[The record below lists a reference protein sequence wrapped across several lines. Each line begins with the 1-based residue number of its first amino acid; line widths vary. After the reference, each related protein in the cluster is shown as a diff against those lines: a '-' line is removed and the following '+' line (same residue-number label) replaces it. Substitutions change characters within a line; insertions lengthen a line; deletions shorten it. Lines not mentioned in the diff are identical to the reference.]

1 VSDLTAKQ
9 ADGLARELRL
19 ELRELEICYACL
31 SFVAYPLDRGNVQE
45 AARESR
51 RIAPDLWAEGLALPL
66 QAALVRARARG
77 VRHAAEAVEEVAR
90 RGPRAPIV
98 AAVIRALATQLVAQM
113 RASEVGGRNGNVTIL
128 R

>member
-9 ADGLARELRL
+9 ADELARELLL
-19 ELRELEICYACL
+19 ELGDLEICYACL
-31 SFVAYPLDRGNVQE
+31 SFVAVPLELGDEQK

-66 QAALVRARARG
+66 QAALERGRRDG
-77 VRHAAEAVEEVAR
+77 VRHATEAVEEVAR
-90 RGPRAPIV
+90 RGPRARIV
-98 AAVIRALATQLVAQM
+98 AAAIRRLAAQLVSQT
-113 RASEVGGRNGNVTIL
+113 RASELGGRNGNVTIL

>member
-9 ADGLARELRL
+9 ADDLAGELQL
-19 ELRELEICYACL
+19 DLDDLEICYACL
-31 SFVAYPLDRGNVQE
+31 SFVAFPLDLGRVQE

-66 QAALVRARARG
+66 QAVLERGVKRG

-98 AAVIRALATQLVAQM
+98 AAVIRRLAAQVVSQM
-113 RASEVGGRNGNVTIL
+113 RASELGGRNGNVTIL

>member
-1 VSDLTAKQ
+1 VTDLTAKQ
-9 ADGLARELRL
+9 ADALARELQL
-19 ELRELEICYACL
+19 DVGDLEICYACL
-31 SFVAYPLDRGNVQE
+31 SFVAIPLEFGDEQK

-66 QAALVRARARG
+66 QVALERGRKNG
-77 VRHAAEAVEEVAR
+77 VRYAAEAVDEVAR
-90 RGPRAPIV
+90 RGPRARIV
-98 AAVIRALATQLVAQM
+98 AAVIRRLAAQLAAQM